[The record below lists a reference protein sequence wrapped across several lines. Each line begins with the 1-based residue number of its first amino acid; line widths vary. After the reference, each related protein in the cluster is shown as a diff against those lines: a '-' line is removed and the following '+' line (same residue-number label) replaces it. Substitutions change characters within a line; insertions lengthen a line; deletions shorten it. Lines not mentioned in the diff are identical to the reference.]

1 MLGLLAM
8 LLPISTVHQY
18 DLLNMPDEL
27 RDYRAV
33 VKELREN
40 DLHYGVT
47 YYSYAFAL
55 TGLSDEDLI
64 FGVLDYNKHEPYER
78 IVAQQDT
85 LALVYPTGRLTPPD
99 RAAFY
104 NKPFARAGDPH
115 EAGELSWV
123 VYKRAG
129 L

>member
-1 MLGLLAM
+1 
-8 LLPISTVHQY
+8 
-18 DLLNMPDEL
+18 MPDEL